1 VVELDGL
8 RVCFVAGSLG
18 QGGAERQMHYMLE
31 ALRASGSAVEV
42 LSSTR
47 GEAWEEPLREAG
59 FAPVFVGQSEA
70 RPKRLARIVA
80 RLHERPA
87 DVVQSQQFFTNAYAA
102 FAARLTRARDVGAM
116 RSDGLSELASGRF
129 QGRLNLRSP
138 RVIAANSGSAI
149 RNVAARGHST
159 EKFFLLPNVVD
170 TQRFTPAPDRR
181 PGPVRVVSVGRL
193 VGFKRFDRLIE
204 AVAAARTES
213 EVEATIVGSGRER
226 EDLGPALLD
235 QAGELGLLPGGLQ
248 LPGEMADM
256 APVYRDSDV
265 YVLTSDYEGT
275 PNVVLEAMACGL
287 PVLSTAVGDVPA
299 LIEDGRTG
307 FLVQPGDQ
315 AALDRTLGRLVAD
328 EGLRRQI
335 GAAARDWV
343 LEHRSPASLPGH
355 LARLY
360 NRALA
365 R

>member
-1 VVELDGL
+1 
-8 RVCFVAGSLG
+8 
-18 QGGAERQMHYMLE
+18 
-31 ALRASGSAVEV
+31 
-42 LSSTR
+42 
-47 GEAWEEPLREAG
+47 
-59 FAPVFVGQSEA
+59 
-70 RPKRLARIVA
+70 
-80 RLHERPA
+80 
-87 DVVQSQQFFTNAYAA
+87 
-102 FAARLTRARDVGAM
+102 
-116 RSDGLSELASGRF
+116 
-129 QGRLNLRSP
+129 
-138 RVIAANSGSAI
+138 
-149 RNVAARGHST
+149 
-159 EKFFLLPNVVD
+159 
-170 TQRFTPAPDRR
+170 
-181 PGPVRVVSVGRL
+181 
-193 VGFKRFDRLIE
+193 
-204 AVAAARTES
+204 
-213 EVEATIVGSGRER
+213 
-226 EDLGPALLD
+226 
-235 QAGELGLLPGGLQ
+235 
-248 LPGEMADM
+248 MADM